1 MEELLQQVAGLHES
15 TNTSPTPPSLIIV
28 DRLEGYLSGLGFG
41 SSNGYQLGE
50 HSCAARLSA
59 LLLDTSVFLTQRLQE
74 CDPSLAPCRVIVSFQ
89 SERDTRQETGEASAT
104 DPILDV
110 LDRYF
115 QTRCT
120 LCRDGSPN
128 TAQAG
133 LQELWHIYFSGKGVA
148 GSSSPKD
155 CDDKQG
161 LAQEWQLLLYPE
173 GLVQFKLV

>member
-1 MEELLQQVAGLHES
+1 MQQVAGLHES
-15 TNTSPTPPSLIIV
+15 TNTSPTPSSLIII
-28 DRLEGYLSGLGFG
+28 DRLEGYLSGLGIR

-59 LLLDTSVFLTQRLQE
+59 LLLDTSVFLTRRLQE

-89 SERDTRQETGEASAT
+89 SERDTRQATGEASAT

-128 TAQAG
+128 TALAG
-133 LQELWHIYFSGKGVA
+133 PQELWHIYFSGKGVA
-148 GSSSPKD
+148 GSSIPKD
-155 CDDKQG
+155 CDNKQG
-161 LAQEWQLLLYPE
+161 LAQEWQLLLYPD

>member
-15 TNTSPTPPSLIIV
+15 TNTFPTPPSLIIV
-28 DRLEGYLSGLGFG
+28 DRLEGYISGLGFG
-41 SSNGYQLGE
+41 SSNGYQLSE
-50 HSCAARLSA
+50 PSCAARLSA

-74 CDPSLAPCRVIVSFQ
+74 WDPILAPCRVIVSFQ
-89 SERDTRQETGEASAT
+89 SERDTGQATGEASAT

-120 LCRDGSPN
+120 LCRDGHPN
-128 TAQAG
+128 TALPG

-148 GSSSPKD
+148 GSSGPKD

-161 LAQEWQLLLYPE
+161 LAQEWQLLLYPD
-173 GLVQFKLV
+173 GLVQFKCV